1 MRGRPLPVI
10 LLTSFLDL
18 LGFGIIIPLLPFV
31 AERTGASPLEVT
43 LLMAS
48 YSLMQFLFAGAWGR
62 LSDRIGRRPVL
73 LISVAGS
80 GLALLLFAFST
91 TYFALLLTRM
101 LHGAMNANIG
111 VAQAALSDIS
121 RPEER
126 AKMMGYFGASIGL
139 GFVFGPAIGGMLG
152 AYALDLPALFAAGLA
167 ALNLGSAY
175 LLLPETRQ
183 VHAGPA
189 RPWRILDV
197 ELWNRHDAGELRRVL
212 IVVFLAMAAFSGMES
227 VFALWTER
235 RSGWGAL
242 ENGLLFSYL
251 GVVMVVTQGMLIRP
265 LRARHS
271 ERALARIGLIGVA
284 VGLVA
289 LALANGLAGLLVATG
304 LLAFFQG
311 ILQPN
316 LTSTLSQAAAP
327 GEIGRVL
334 GAGQSVSALGRVVG
348 PVLAGLSFTAWH
360 ISAPFLVAAVITLGA
375 LAIFALPANGRTSS
389 STSPEV
395 D

>member
-1 MRGRPLPVI
+1 MRGRPLPVV

-73 LISVAGS
+73 LISIAGS

-91 TYFALLLTRM
+91 TYVGLLLARM

-111 VAQAALSDIS
+111 VAQAALSDVS
-121 RPEER
+121 RPEDR

-139 GFVFGPAIGGMLG
+139 GFVFGPAIGGILG
-152 AYALDLPALFAAGLA
+152 GYALHLPALVAAGLA
-167 ALNLGSAY
+167 ALNFASAY

-183 VHAGPA
+183 ARLGPA

-197 ELWNRHDAGELRRVL
+197 ELWRRHDAGELRRLL

-271 ERALARIGLIGVA
+271 ERTLSRIGLLGVA
-284 VGLVA
+284 VGLLA
-289 LALANGLAGLLVATG
+289 LALVNGLAALLVATG
-304 LLAFFQG
+304 ILALFQG
-311 ILQPN
+311 IFQPN
-316 LTSTLSQAAAP
+316 LTSTLSQTATP
-327 GEIGRVL
+327 DEIGRVL
-334 GAGQSVSALGRVVG
+334 GAGQSVSALARVVG
-348 PVLAGLSFTAWH
+348 PLMAGATFVAWH
-360 ISAPFLVAAVITLGA
+360 IAAPFVLAAIVTLVALS
-375 LAIFALPANGRTSS
+375 LFALPGKAPVTA

-395 D
+395 E

>member
-1 MRGRPLPVI
+1 MKGRPLPVI

-73 LISVAGS
+73 LMSIAG
-80 GLALLLFAFST
+80 GGVALLLFAFST
-91 TYFALLLTRM
+91 TYVALLLARM

-121 RPEER
+121 RPADR

-139 GFVFGPAIGGMLG
+139 GFVFGPAIGGILG
-152 AYALDLPALFAAGLA
+152 GYALHLPALAAAGLA

-183 VHAGPA
+183 VRNAPA
-189 RPWRILDV
+189 RPWRMIDA
-197 ELWNRHDAGELRRVL
+197 ELWKRSGAGELRRL
-212 IVVFLAMAAFSGMES
+212 LVVAFLAMAAFSGMES

-235 RSGWGAL
+235 RSGWSAL

-251 GVVMVVTQGMLIRP
+251 GVVIVVTQGMLIRP

-271 ERALARIGLIGVA
+271 ERTLARTGLVGVA
-284 VGLVA
+284 VGLLA
-289 LALANGLAGLLVATG
+289 LALANGLIALLVATG
-304 LLAFFQG
+304 ILALFQG

-327 GEIGRVL
+327 DEVGRVI
-334 GAGQSVSALGRVVG
+334 GAGQSVSALGRVLG
-348 PVLAGLSFTAWH
+348 PLLAGATFSAWH
-360 ISAPFLVAAVITLGA
+360 ISAPFLLAAVMTVGA
-375 LAIFALPANGRTSS
+375 LAILALPEQQRAT
-389 STSPEV
+389 TLTHPYVE
-395 D
+395 

>member
-1 MRGRPLPVI
+1 MRGRPLPVV

-31 AERTGASPLEVT
+31 AERTGASPLQVT

-73 LISVAGS
+73 LLSIAGS

-91 TYFALLLTRM
+91 TYLALLVARM

-121 RPEER
+121 RPEDR
-126 AKMMGYFGASIGL
+126 ARMMGYFGASIGL
-139 GFVFGPAIGGMLG
+139 GFVFGPAIGGILG
-152 AYALDLPALFAAGLA
+152 GYALHLPALVAAGLA
-167 ALNLGSAY
+167 AVNFGSAY

-183 VHAGPA
+183 TRPGLV

-197 ELWNRHDAGELRRVL
+197 ELWRRHEAGDLRRLLL
-212 IVVFLAMAAFSGMES
+212 IVFLAMAAFSGMES

-251 GVVMVVTQGMLIRP
+251 GVVIVFTQGMLIRP

-271 ERALARIGLIGVA
+271 ERTLARTGLLGVA
-284 VGLVA
+284 VGL
-289 LALANGLAGLLVATG
+289 LALAFVNGLAALLVATG
-304 LLAFFQG
+304 ILALFQG
-311 ILQPN
+311 IFQPN
-316 LTSTLSQAAAP
+316 LTSTLSQAAP
-327 GEIGRVL
+327 PDEIGRVL
-334 GAGQSVSALGRVVG
+334 GAAQSVSALARVVG
-348 PVLAGLSFTAWH
+348 PVMAGATFAAWH
-360 ISAPFLVAAVITLGA
+360 ISAPFLLAAVVTLSA
-375 LAIFALPANGRTSS
+375 LAIFVLSQRAPVTVSA
-389 STSPEV
+389 SPDIE
-395 D
+395 